1 MNIVYAIAG
10 EGMGHATRSRPI
22 IAHLA
27 KKHNVRVFAGGKA
40 LPYLRRFFN
49 VSWIGSTHIV
59 YRNNAV
65 MEGRTVLLNIVRLPL
80 YVVSFLKMLFIM
92 LFQRPDILVTD
103 YEPWSC
109 WTALL
114 TGVPVVSIDN
124 ENVITRAKL
133 SLPRHHRVD
142 FIKAWLVTM
151 FFIPSARATIIPSF
165 FFPPL
170 KDPRAKYVNPVIRPE
185 IAGRKPTD
193 KGYVLVYQT
202 SQTNLRLLDTLKRFP
217 KQQFIVYGFPREGQ
231 DANLLFKRFSEH
243 GFFSDLASAKAVIA
257 NGGFSLLSE
266 AVYLR
271 KPVLSVPVIR
281 QCEQIINA
289 HYLEKLGYGV
299 MAHEATA
306 GVIRKFLAGLHR
318 QRQAL
323 KKRPLWHL
331 QSLFTTIEKVLH
343 NVTE

>member
-1 MNIVYAIAG
+1 VNIIYAAAG

-27 KKHNVRVFAGGKA
+27 KKHKVRVFAGGKA
-40 LPYLRRFFN
+40 LPYLRRFFK
-49 VSWIGSTHIV
+49 VSWLGSMHIV
-59 YRNNAV
+59 YSNNAV
-65 MEGRTVLLNIVRLPL
+65 SDWRTVLLNFVRLPL
-80 YVVSFLKMLFIM
+80 YAVSFLKMLFIM
-92 LFQRPDILVTD
+92 LFQRPDVLITD
-103 YEPWSC
+103 YEIWSC

-133 SLPRHHRVD
+133 SLPRHHQAD
-142 FIKAWLVTM
+142 FIKAWLVTR
-151 FFIPSARATIIPSF
+151 FFIPSARATVIPSF

-185 IAGRKPTD
+185 IAGRNPTD
-193 KGYVLVYQT
+193 KGHVLVYQT
-202 SQTNLRLLDTLKRFP
+202 SSTNLRMLETLKRFP
-217 KQQFIVYGFPREGQ
+217 KQKFIVYGFPREGQ
-231 DANLLFKRFSEH
+231 DANLLFKRFSEQ

-271 KPVLSVPVIR
+271 KPVLSVPVIG

-289 HYLEKLGYGV
+289 HYLEKLGYGM
-299 MAHEATA
+299 MAHEAA
-306 GVIRKFLAGLHR
+306 EGVIRKFLAGLHR

-323 KKRPLWHL
+323 KNRPIWHL
-331 QSLFTTIEKVLH
+331 PSLFTTIENVLH
-343 NVTE
+343 DVTE